1 MHNMTGF
8 LGAAVG
14 VAIAVVIWVVVVSLR
29 KERSGDAPQ
38 FDERQLAARAKAY
51 SSAFFTLLG
60 YLAVVAL
67 LDSVA
72 EVRWCDLYTACFL
85 GMMLALDVFAVAAI
99 RSDAYFGIHERPV
112 ASIVLFAFV
121 AVLNLSVAIAR
132 FAAGEPLETD
142 RLAEAL
148 AISHAEAAEQCVLL
162 QQRLAE
168 SELPLEL
175 RRLEN
180 SWQLCTIAGYDAVI
194 RTALE
199 LRSNTPLSNAAM
211 EVLAVVAYNQPVTRS
226 FIEQVRGVDSS
237 SVVASLEEKGLIE
250 EAGRMELPGR
260 PVAFR
265 TTAAFLRCFGLSD
278 LSELPELQPPEE
290 AEETEEE
297 EQLGFDDLTPEEE
310 K

>member
-29 KERSGDAPQ
+29 KEQSGDAPQ

-132 FAAGEPLETD
+132 FAAGEPL
-142 RLAEAL
+142 
-148 AISHAEAAEQCVLL
+148 
-162 QQRLAE
+162 
-168 SELPLEL
+168 
-175 RRLEN
+175 LEN
-180 SWQLCTIAGYDAVI
+180 GLLTRTSSMNLILGIAFV
-194 RTALE
+194 
-199 LRSNTPLSNAAM
+199 
-211 EVLAVVAYNQPVTRS
+211 PVTAAS
-226 FIEQVRGVDSS
+226 SASAVRARRED
-237 SVVASLEEKGLIE
+237 A
-250 EAGRMELPGR
+250 
-260 PVAFR
+260 
-265 TTAAFLRCFGLSD
+265 
-278 LSELPELQPPEE
+278 
-290 AEETEEE
+290 
-297 EQLGFDDLTPEEE
+297 
-310 K
+310 

>member
-99 RSDAYFGIHERPV
+99 RSDA
-112 ASIVLFAFV
+112 
-121 AVLNLSVAIAR
+121 NSVSMSVR
-132 FAAGEPLETD
+132 
-142 RLAEAL
+142 
-148 AISHAEAAEQCVLL
+148 S
-162 QQRLAE
+162 
-168 SELPLEL
+168 
-175 RRLEN
+175 RR
-180 SWQLCTIAGYDAVI
+180 SSC
-194 RTALE
+194 
-199 LRSNTPLSNAAM
+199 LRSWPCSISVWRSPASRPGSRCWKTVCLRAQAA
-211 EVLAVVAYNQPVTRS
+211 
-226 FIEQVRGVDSS
+226 
-237 SVVASLEEKGLIE
+237 
-250 EAGRMELPGR
+250 
-260 PVAFR
+260 
-265 TTAAFLRCFGLSD
+265 
-278 LSELPELQPPEE
+278 
-290 AEETEEE
+290 
-297 EQLGFDDLTPEEE
+297 
-310 K
+310 

>member
-38 FDERQLAARAKAY
+38 FDERQLAARARAY

-121 AVLNLSVAIAR
+121 AVLNLGVAIAR
-132 FAAGEPLETD
+132 FAAGEPLLENG
-142 RLAEAL
+142 
-148 AISHAEAAEQCVLL
+148 LL
-162 QQRLAE
+162 TRTSSMNLILGIAFVPDFCIPKDDPD
-168 SELPLEL
+168 LFILEL
-175 RRLEN
+175 TESLPTR
-180 SWQLCTIAGYDAVI
+180 Q
-194 RTALE
+194 
-199 LRSNTPLSNAAM
+199 M
-211 EVLAVVAYNQPVTRS
+211 VVAYNESLPVSQAARQ
-226 FIEQVRGVDSS
+226 F
-237 SVVASLEEKGLIE
+237 
-250 EAGRMELPGR
+250 MEL
-260 PVAFR
+260 
-265 TTAAFLRCFGLSD
+265 L
-278 LSELPELQPPEE
+278 
-290 AEETEEE
+290 
-297 EQLGFDDLTPEEE
+297 
-310 K
+310 

>member
-38 FDERQLAARAKAY
+38 FDERQFAARARAY

-60 YLAVVAL
+60 YLAVVAV

-72 EVRWCDLYTACFL
+72 EVHWCDLYTACFL

-132 FAAGEPLETD
+132 FAAGEPL
-142 RLAEAL
+142 
-148 AISHAEAAEQCVLL
+148 
-162 QQRLAE
+162 
-168 SELPLEL
+168 
-175 RRLEN
+175 LEN
-180 SWQLCTIAGYDAVI
+180 GLLTRTSSMNLILGIAFV
-194 RTALE
+194 
-199 LRSNTPLSNAAM
+199 
-211 EVLAVVAYNQPVTRS
+211 PVTAAS
-226 FIEQVRGVDSS
+226 IVSAVRARRED
-237 SVVASLEEKGLIE
+237 A
-250 EAGRMELPGR
+250 
-260 PVAFR
+260 
-265 TTAAFLRCFGLSD
+265 
-278 LSELPELQPPEE
+278 
-290 AEETEEE
+290 
-297 EQLGFDDLTPEEE
+297 
-310 K
+310 